1 MAVPGSRDS
10 SNPYSVSTILVFEEH
25 SLRTSLEK
33 EQKRLAWYHM
43 SLLWRYKMV
52 SMTVKRRKTNKYLQV
67 NCHSRA
73 SLGTEQPSKHM
84 EELKVPLKSEVSA
97 KKTLTRGQLYK

>member
-10 SNPYSVSTILVFEEH
+10 SNLYSVSTILVFEEH

-52 SMTVKRRKTNKYLQV
+52 SMTVNRRKTHKSFTSQLPQPRV
-67 NCHSRA
+67 T
-73 SLGTEQPSKHM
+73 GKEQPNKHM
-84 EELKVPLKSEVSA
+84 EELKALLKSVVKRLEDSFI
-97 KKTLTRGQLYK
+97 

>member
-10 SNPYSVSTILVFEEH
+10 SNLYSVSTILVFEEH

-33 EQKRLAWYHM
+33 EQKRLAWCHM

-52 SMTVKRRKTNKYLQV
+52 SVTVK
-67 NCHSRA
+67 
-73 SLGTEQPSKHM
+73 
-84 EELKVPLKSEVSA
+84 
-97 KKTLTRGQLYK
+97 